1 MRLKIGL
8 KMRLKF
14 SDLFDGLSSD
24 ALSYSERCKALSGRE
39 VEIKGYLSRAHPELG
54 ITMLVSEPGVC
65 PDCSPVPV
73 PCLALPGF
81 AAAAIVAAGASAVRL
96 RGRLS
101 YGLERDTDGNASY
114 LRLEQARVATGLS
127 A

>member
-1 MRLKIGL
+1 
-8 KMRLKF
+8 MRLKF
-14 SDLFDGLSSD
+14 SDLFDGLSTD
-24 ALSYSERCKALSGRE
+24 ALRYSERCKALSGRE
-39 VEIKGYLSRAHPELG
+39 VEIRGYLSRAHPQLDRA
-54 ITMLVSEPGVC
+54 MLVAEPGVC

-73 PCLALPGF
+73 ACLALPGF
-81 AAAAIVAAGASAVRL
+81 SAIASAAMGARAVRL

-101 YGLERDTDGNASY
+101 YGLERDAEGNASY